1 MPPTALTVYQSR
13 KRQALLLM
21 AIMQFAFAASMVVR
35 PQNVPPD
42 SLYPFDLVPL
52 SIRATVWLIL
62 AIIAAAVA
70 FTDLHS
76 IGWVLLMAMPIIRI
90 CAYLWSAAMVAI
102 PGNPTGEIAALPL
115 SLFWMGWAG
124 MVWVLAGWPD
134 FASQIYLADDPGSE
148 AKGGTEGEPC

>member
-1 MPPTALTVYQSR
+1 MTVYQSR

-52 SIRATVWLIL
+52 GVRATMWLIL
-62 AIIAAAVA
+62 AVIAAGVA
-70 FTDLHS
+70 FTDLYP

-90 CAYLWSAAMVAI
+90 SAYLWSAAMVAI
-102 PGNPTGEIAALPL
+102 PGDPTGELASLPL
-115 SLFWMGWAG
+115 AVFWAAWAG

-134 FASQIYLADDPGSE
+134 FASQIYLTADPGSE